1 MNEEWGPLANLIGTW
16 EGDEGLDLAYSH
28 QRQSVIETPYREKAE
43 FKPFGPVQ
51 NGKQTLMGLDYRTAM
66 WKENEELPF
75 HTEVG
80 YWLWDADAKVV
91 LRCFVVPRGV
101 TVLAGGRY
109 ESDIDGFT
117 LTAEAGSERY
127 GISQNLYLAK
137 LARTTHYETTFR
149 FPEDGVAVYTE
160 HTMLEMA
167 QLAEPLDHA
176 DSNTLRRVG

>member
-16 EGDEGLDLAYSH
+16 EGSDGLDVAFSH
-28 QRQSVIETPYREKAE
+28 GDGRVIETPYRERAE

-51 NGKQTLMGLDYRTAM
+51 NGSQMLMGLDYRTAM
-66 WKENEELPF
+66 WKDNEENPF

-80 YWLWDADAKVV
+80 YWLWDADAQVV

-101 TVLAGGRY
+101 TVLAGGRF
-109 ESDIDGFT
+109 EAGASGFT
-117 LTAEAGSERY
+117 LTAEAASERY

-137 LARTTHYETTFR
+137 LARTTHYETTFT
-149 FPEDGVAVYTE
+149 FNADGSASYTE

-167 QLAEPLDHA
+167 ELPKPLDHA
-176 DSNTLRRVG
+176 DSNRLVRID